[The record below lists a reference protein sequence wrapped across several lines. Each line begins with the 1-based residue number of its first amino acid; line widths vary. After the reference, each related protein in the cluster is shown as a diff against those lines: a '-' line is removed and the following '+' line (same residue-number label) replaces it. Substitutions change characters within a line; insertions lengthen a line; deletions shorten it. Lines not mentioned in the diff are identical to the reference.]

1 MSTLTQFIGG
11 GIRQIKTGFIRDA
24 APSGN
29 NTGNAANEDY
39 YYYDVTLSGDAVSDV
54 TKCVIMFDGLGHY
67 TSLGPNANT
76 NVSTSITY
84 NTRVV
89 TTRLQNTTTLRL
101 CQQYD
106 ANIGANSAYYYTTG
120 RWTLIEYR

>member
-11 GIRQIKTGFIRDA
+11 GIRQIKTGFISNA
-24 APSGN
+24 APSGS
-29 NTGNAANEDY
+29 NTASTANEDY
-39 YYYDVTLSGDAVSDV
+39 FFYDVTLSGDAVSDV
-54 TKCVIMFDGLGHY
+54 TKCVIVFDGLGHY
-67 TSLGPNANT
+67 INLAPNVNT
-76 NVSTSITY
+76 NVSTSIAY

-106 ANIGANSAYYYTTG
+106 VTIGNQSTYYNTTG

>member
-29 NTGNAANEDY
+29 NTGSIANEDFFF
-39 YYYDVTLSGDAVSDV
+39 YDVTLSGDAVSDV
-54 TKCVIMFDGLGHY
+54 TKCVIMFDGLGHFSTY
-67 TSLGPNANT
+67 GANVNSNVGTSG
-76 NVSTSITY
+76 TY

-106 ANIGANSAYYYTTG
+106 ASISNQSTYYNTTG

>member
-29 NTGNAANEDY
+29 NTGSIANEDFFF
-39 YYYDVTLSGDAVSDV
+39 YDVTLSGDAVSDV
-54 TKCVIMFDGLGHY
+54 TKCVIMFDGLGHFSTY
-67 TSLGPNANT
+67 GANVNSNVGTSG
-76 NVSTSITY
+76 TY

-106 ANIGANSAYYYTTG
+106 ANIVNQSTYYNTTG

>member
-11 GIRQIKTGFIRDA
+11 GIRQIKTGFISNA
-24 APSGN
+24 APSGS
-29 NTGNAANEDY
+29 NTASSANEDY
-39 YYYDVTLSGDAVSDV
+39 FFYDVTLSGDAVSDV

-76 NVSTSITY
+76 NVSASVVY

-106 ANIGANSAYYYTTG
+106 SNIGVSSPYYYTTG

>member
-11 GIRQIKTGFIRDA
+11 GIRQIKTGFISNA
-24 APSGN
+24 APSGS
-29 NTGNAANEDY
+29 NTGSSANEDF

-54 TKCVIMFDGLGHY
+54 TKCVIMFDGLGHVGY
-67 TSLGPNANT
+67 GPIVNNG
-76 NVSTSITY
+76 NSGSSTY

-106 ANIGANSAYYYTTG
+106 STAPNSSGYYTTTG